1 MASNLFGDITG
12 IDLSGLLNLNFDYTN
27 IGSATSPI
35 YTLPVSPSVEPF
47 AYIPAQKIG
56 MQVFGMIPNT
66 RLSVF
71 FDGMN
76 VTKLCSPG
84 VPVEDLESRA
94 IDVEFQE
101 AGKVGDPIRTNANGV
116 AVAVFNIPDN
126 FFQVGVKKISMFN
139 YTSDSDSYEVKYAN
153 NSCHAFSSFTS
164 TSFAD
169 QDLTVLSTSPVTE
182 GCSANT
188 LSGRTGGSVDFST
201 QPLCQSFYVGSDM
214 AEGQDGIFVSSV
226 DLYFSA
232 KSNTQPV
239 SIEFRT
245 MNNDVPT
252 ESVIPYSV
260 VSKSASLVNIAAT
273 ATSTNYTRFTFEKPV
288 YLKAGYNYALAI
300 NPGGQTPDYSVWTA
314 TVGKTTTTGTVNSN
328 WGQGKLYK
336 STTAG
341 STWTPVQN
349 QFLRFQ
355 INRRNYTANGSAKIV
370 NGDYEFISFINPSN
384 IGFVVGEYL
393 YQQPTAHVSICSV
406 NTTSNTLTLNTTAYG
421 GLTAI
426 NSQPLNDF
434 AVNDHIV
441 VCGSFPTADQ
451 EGYGRFNYNLFGNSV
466 TLKVTSVDPGGQN
479 LVFGYAN
486 GAAITGAPWANG
498 ACHVYKV
505 QPGEVTYDTS
515 TRTITGVGTRFDVY
529 QNTNEKDQTD
539 KRPLVIHVANTT
551 VARYEV
557 LWPATVSNST
567 SIISKNNPLN
577 NIPTGA
583 KAVPI
588 SAPVGRVVDIDYSR
602 NLIVVDKSTANSAT
616 GAASAANVYATPS
629 FFAPGRTV
637 VGTKSGATAIVSGIH
652 SVIVNSVQPIMQTTA
667 PQGTSINFY
676 ANATASNF
684 TAVNYPNF
692 SANKTNYFTDKQVIV
707 ASRSTEILQLSGN
720 KSFVITANLSS
731 NSAVLSPTI
740 DLSTGASLLSK
751 TNIISSAAFGE
762 HTNNGTA
769 KSKYVSKPITLSEGN
784 DAEDINVY
792 LTAYKPI
799 GTNILVFAKILNS
812 SDNELFEDKNWS
824 ILRQVTNPSLFS
836 DSLNQNDYKEYQFTF
851 PTNPIAVPLKELV
864 TCNNSANVV
873 STNSDTAWNYIFT
886 NGQLVTLYSDVYG
899 TNFEVNKVST
909 VNSNTSITLVNPVGL
924 SNTSSAII
932 STMPFPYSAFKNV
945 NNGNIVRYYNTN
957 GSAFDSFNKFA
968 IKIVFLAQNDK
979 LVPKVADVRVIAL
992 SV

>member
-1 MASNLFGDITG
+1 MSWLEHPTG
-12 IDLSGLLNLNFDYTN
+12 IDLSGLVNLNFDYTS

-35 YTLPVSPSVEPF
+35 YTLPVSPTVEPF

-56 MQVFGMIPNT
+56 MQVIGMIPNT
-66 RLSVF
+66 RLTIF

-84 VPVEDLESRA
+84 VPVEDLESRST
-94 IDVEFQE
+94 DTEFQE
-101 AGKVGDPIRTNANGV
+101 AGKIGDPVITNSNGV
-116 AVAVFNIPDN
+116 AAAIFHIPDN
-126 FFQVGVKKISMFN
+126 FFQVGVKKIAMFN
-139 YTSDSDSYEVKYAN
+139 YTSESDSYESKYSN

-201 QPLCQSFYVGSDM
+201 QPLCQSFFIGSDM
-214 AEGQDGIFVSSV
+214 ADGQDGIYVNSV

-245 MNNDVPT
+245 MSNDSPT
-252 ESVIPYSV
+252 ETVVPYSV
-260 VSKSASLVNIAAT
+260 VSKSSSLVTLATT
-273 ATSTNYTRFTFEKPV
+273 ATSSDYTRFTFEKPV
-288 YLKAGYNYALAI
+288 YLKAGYYYALAI
-300 NPGGQTPDYSVWTA
+300 TPGGQNPDYSVWTA
-314 TVGKTTTTGTVNSN
+314 TVGKTTTAGTVNSN

-349 QFLRFQ
+349 QFLKFR
-355 INRRNYTANGSAKIV
+355 INRNNYTASGSAKIV

-384 IGFVVGEYL
+384 IGFIVGEYL

-451 EGYGRFNYNLFGNSV
+451 SGWGRFNYNLFGNSV
-466 TLKVTSVDPGGQN
+466 TLKVVSVDPGGQN
-479 LVFGYAN
+479 LTFGYAN
-486 GAAITGAPWANG
+486 GASITGAPWANG
-498 ACHVYKV
+498 ACHIYKV
-505 QPGEVTYDTS
+505 QPGEVTYSTTS
-515 TRTITGVGTRFDVY
+515 RTITGSGTRFDVN

-539 KRPLVIHVANTT
+539 KRPLVIHAANTT
-551 VARYEV
+551 VERYEV
-557 LWPATVSNST
+557 LWPSVVANST
-567 SIISKNNPLN
+567 SIVSKNNPLN
-577 NIPTGA
+577 NIPVGA
-583 KAVPI
+583 KAIPI
-588 SAPVGRVVDIDYSR
+588 FAPVGRIVDIDYTR
-602 NLIVVDKSTANSAT
+602 NLVVVDKSTANAST
-616 GAASAANVYATPS
+616 GAASSANVYATPS
-629 FFAPGRTV
+629 FFAPGRTI

-652 SVIVNSVQPIMQTTA
+652 SVIINSVQPIMQTTA
-667 PQGTSINFY
+667 PQGTTINFF
-676 ANATASNF
+676 ANATASNY
-684 TAVNYPNF
+684 TSVDYPNF
-692 SANKTNYFTDKQVIV
+692 SANKTNYFTDKQIIV
-707 ASRSTEILQLSGN
+707 ASRSAELLQLSGN
-720 KSFVITANLSS
+720 KSFIITANLIS
-731 NSAVLSPTI
+731 NSAILSPTI

-751 TNIISSAAFGE
+751 TNIISSAASGE
-762 HTNNGTA
+762 DTNFGTA
-769 KSKYVSKPITLSEGN
+769 KSKYVSKAITLNDGN

-792 LTAYKPI
+792 LTAYKPV
-799 GTNILVFAKILNS
+799 GTNILVFVKILNS
-812 SDNELFEDKNWS
+812 TDNEIFEDKNWS
-824 ILRQVTNPSLFS
+824 ILRQVTNPALYS
-836 DSLNQNDYKEYQFTF
+836 DSLNQNDYKEYQYTF

-864 TCNNSANVV
+864 TVNNSANIVA
-873 STNSDTAWNYIFT
+873 TNADTAWNYIFT

-899 TNFEVNKVST
+899 TNFEVNKIST

-924 SNTSSAII
+924 ANTSSAII

-968 IKIVFLAQNDK
+968 IKIVFLAQDNK
-979 LVPKVADVRVIAL
+979 LVPKVADIRAIAL